1 MGPVAQGTPKHR
13 KISHEKLMMTKMKSR
28 RNVGRE
34 GGRVERRSGA
44 GRGRRGERGGIGR
57 GDSGGGTRTKGEAA
71 EEGEG
76 GGEGKMK

>member
-34 GGRVERRSGA
+34 GGRVERR
-44 GRGRRGERGGIGR
+44 RGERGGIGR